1 MWGFHLCLDIAKCK
15 PSSIRCKKTIE
26 TFTTQLVH
34 DIDMVAFGKPQIVH
48 FGSGNKAGYTLI
60 QLIETSNISAHFCE
74 ETNGL
79 FLDVFS
85 CKPYDTKVV
94 IDVVNK
100 HFEPAYISM
109 KYMERDLP
117 TKDTPNVIE
126 LA

>member
-1 MWGFHLCLDIAKCK
+1 MMWGFHLCLDIAKCK

-74 ETNGL
+74 ENNTAYI
-79 FLDVFS
+79 DVFS
-85 CKPYDTKVV
+85 CKPYDIKVV
-94 IDVVNK
+94 EEIVK
-100 HFEPAYISM
+100 KYFEPETM
-109 KYMERDLP
+109 KKTYTER
-117 TKDTPNVIE
+117 